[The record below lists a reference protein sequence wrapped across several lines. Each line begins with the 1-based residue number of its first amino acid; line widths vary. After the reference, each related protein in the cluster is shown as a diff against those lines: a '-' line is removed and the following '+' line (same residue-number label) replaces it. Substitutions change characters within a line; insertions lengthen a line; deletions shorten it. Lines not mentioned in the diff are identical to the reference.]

1 MSRHPLHRRMEQL
14 ESVLTAKLNKPL
26 PFWMQD
32 AEQDPGEFIDK
43 LIAAGEVRERDRR
56 RVFIIR
62 WMKRAEAEAADRIQ
76 PPAPAPAP
84 ARIRLIN
91 QP

>member
-1 MSRHPLHRRMEQL
+1 
-14 ESVLTAKLNKPL
+14 
-26 PFWMQD
+26 MQD

-62 WMKRAEAEAADRIQ
+62 WMNRAEAEAQTGSSLPPQLQ
-76 PPAPAPAP
+76 PPPGSD
-84 ARIRLIN
+84 
-91 QP
+91 